1 MVIRNSIISASK
13 ALQRSK
19 GRTALTSLGVIIG
32 ILSVVALYGIGS
44 SARVSI
50 SKQVYN
56 YGTNSISIASFYR
69 TFTERDLENIQKLAP
84 QIKYIS
90 PVVAWD
96 ASMVVYKGKHIQT
109 RLGGVTNDYFKM
121 LEWNLEDGNLFS
133 EQNILSFERVAII
146 GSRIK
151 EELFKNTNP
160 ITEPLLIDRT
170 PYVVCGVLTPRGQ
183 AISGRDF
190 DNVIMIPYTT
200 AAARFFGT
208 RDFKF
213 INVAVD
219 SEGDIEF
226 TEKMLR
232 KYFKR
237 MYNLEQSESFV
248 ITTSKEGLK
257 RAEDILKNITM
268 LVVITAA
275 ISLIVGG
282 IGIMNI
288 MLVSVSERTREI
300 GIRMAIGAKSR
311 DIMTQFLV
319 ESLMLSSVGGLIGI
333 VLGLMINYIVVFIN
347 DWPFIFSYIS
357 VLLSFLFTTSVGII
371 FGFYPAYKAS
381 QLNPIDALRHE

>member
-1 MVIRNSIISASK
+1 MVIRNSIISASR
-13 ALQRSK
+13 ALKRSK
-19 GRTALTSLGVIIG
+19 ARTALTSLGVIIG

-56 YGTNSISIASFYR
+56 YGTNSISIASYYK
-69 TFTERDLENIQKLAP
+69 TFSQRDIDNIRRIIP
-84 QIKYIS
+84 QLKYIS
-90 PVVAWD
+90 PVVLWE
-96 ASMVVYKGKHIQT
+96 ASMLQYKGRHLQT
-109 RLGGVTNDYFKM
+109 RMWGVNNDYFKM
-121 LEWNLEDGNLFS
+121 MEWDMEDGSVFS
-133 EQNILSFERVAII
+133 DSDILSYERVVII
-146 GSRIK
+146 GSRVK
-151 EELFKNTNP
+151 EELFKNRNP
-160 ITEPLLIDRT
+160 LGEPMLIDKT
-170 PYVVCGVLTPRGQ
+170 PYIVSGVLTPKGES
-183 AISGRDF
+183 ISGRDF

-200 AAARFFGT
+200 AGSRFFGSK
-208 RDFKF
+208 DFKF
-213 INVAVD
+213 INVSVE
-219 SEGDIEF
+219 SEREIDF

-232 KYFKR
+232 KYFKS
-237 MYNLEQSESFV
+237 MYNLEQSEAFV

-311 DIMTQFLV
+311 DIMTQFLI
-319 ESLMLSSVGGLIGI
+319 ESLMLSSVGGFIGI
-333 VLGLMINYIVVFIN
+333 ILGIIINYIVVALN
-347 DWPFIFSYIS
+347 NWPFIFSFIS
-357 VLLSFLFTTSVGII
+357 VLLSFTFTTSVGIL